1 MIWPIFRKDLTLL
14 WPLAVLVTL
23 IQLTLE
29 WATYNSGFYG
39 ANPVARELFHRLTL
53 PWYAGLVAIS
63 IAVVHEDT
71 IPGADQDWL
80 IRPLARTDLLL
91 AKMLFALA
99 TICLPML
106 VVNFLQELLLGFP
119 ILPSF
124 GDALYKEAFLF
135 VCLVV
140 PAMAVAAA
148 TRNMTELV
156 LLGVGLVLIYAASL
170 WVSALLFGANRC
182 PTCGSGLEWMQH
194 VLQHLGILAGSVV
207 VLVLQY
213 YYRKTEVSRRVL
225 VVGTVLLVF
234 AQLPWN
240 AAFRIQ
246 SRMASA
252 AGTTP
257 ASIRIQAGTAATSG
271 SIGGGSGRQESARRA
286 TQALLKGN
294 VDAAVENLKHVSHPR
309 EPAVVLTV
317 PLQITGLSQ
326 DEFVAVDRAE
336 YSLIDARGA
345 VLYHSVRPLDS
356 PAPLL
361 PDPEHG
367 GLVQQT
373 FQIPGAIYRAV
384 HARAVS
390 LSVDFSLTLRTVV
403 AERKLAAINGEFRS
417 PEAGLCQSIAEVS
430 GSFVRCR
437 NIGSAASCVAATLYA
452 PDGRHNPQVLGCTG
466 DYRPFIPGTTNIIS
480 FGGLE
485 LPIGDAAHAA
495 HYEVESA
502 DLAQSYIVMK
512 IYAAGSH
519 FNRTVVASLP
529 SGES

>member
-1 MIWPIFRKDLTLL
+1 MIWSIFRKDLTLL

-23 IQLTLE
+23 IQLALE

-39 ANPVARELFHRLTL
+39 ANPVARELYHLLTL
-53 PWYAGLVAIS
+53 PWYGGLVAIS

-91 AKMLFALA
+91 AKLLFALA

-106 VVNFLQELLLGFP
+106 VVNFAQEWVLGFP
-119 ILPSF
+119 LLPSF

-135 VCLVV
+135 VCLIV
-140 PAMAVAAA
+140 PAMAIAAA

-156 LLGVGLVLIYAASL
+156 VLSVGLVLVYAASL
-170 WVSALLFGANRC
+170 WVSAVLFGTNRC
-182 PTCGSGLEWMQH
+182 PTCGSGVEWTQH
-194 VLQHLGILAGSVV
+194 VLQHLGVFAGSVV

-213 YYRKTEVSRRVL
+213 YHRKTQVARWVL
-225 VVGTVLLVF
+225 VAGALVLVF

-240 AAFRIQ
+240 AAYRIQ
-246 SRMASA
+246 SWMGT
-252 AGTTP
+252 AGGTAP
-257 ASIRIQAGTAATSG
+257 GSIQIRAGTAAVSD
-271 SIGGGSGRQESARRA
+271 SIGSGSGRQESARRA

-309 EPAVVLTV
+309 EAAVVLTV
-317 PLQITGLSQ
+317 PLQISGLKQ
-326 DEFVAVDRAE
+326 GEFVAVDRAE
-336 YSLIDARGA
+336 FSLIDAHGT

-361 PDPEHG
+361 PDPEHD

-373 FQIPGAIYRAV
+373 FQVPGEIYRQV

-390 LSVDFSLTLRTVV
+390 LSVDFSLTVRTVV
-403 AERKLAAINGEFRS
+403 AEHKLAAVNGEFRS
-417 PEAGLCQSIAEVS
+417 PEAGVCQATAEVS

-437 NIGSAASCVAATLYA
+437 NIGRAATCVAATLYA
-452 PDGRHNPQVLGCTG
+452 PDGRHNPQVLGCSS

-485 LPIGDAAHAA
+485 LSVRGPGNAAQ
-495 HYEVESA
+495 YEVESA

-512 IYAAGSH
+512 IYEAGSH
-519 FNRTVVASLP
+519 FNRTVVASVP
-529 SGES
+529 SGE

>member
-23 IQLTLE
+23 IQLSLE
-29 WATYNSGFYG
+29 WATYNSGFYA
-39 ANPVARELFHRLTL
+39 ANPVARELFHLLTL
-53 PWYAGLVAIS
+53 PWYAGLAAIS
-63 IAVVHEDT
+63 VAVIHEDT

-91 AKMLFALA
+91 AKLLFAVV

-119 ILPSF
+119 ILPSL

-140 PAMAVAAA
+140 PAMAIASA

-156 LLGVGLVLIYAASL
+156 VLGVGLVLVYAASL
-170 WVSALLFGANRC
+170 WLSAFLFGASRC
-182 PTCGSGLEWMQH
+182 PTCGSAVEWIQH
-194 VLQHLGILAGSVV
+194 VLQHLGVFAGSVV
-207 VLVLQY
+207 ILVLQY
-213 YYRKTEVSRRVL
+213 YHRKTAVSRRVMVL
-225 VVGTVLLVF
+225 GTVLLVF
-234 AQLPWN
+234 AQLPWST
-240 AAFRIQ
+240 AFRIQ
-246 SRMASA
+246 SWMGT
-252 AGTTP
+252 AGGTAP
-257 ASIRIQAGTAATSG
+257 GSIQIQAGTAAASG
-271 SIGGGSGRQESARRA
+271 LIGGGSGAQESARRA

-317 PLQITGLSQ
+317 PLQVSGLKQ

-336 YSLIDARGA
+336 FSLIDAHGA

-356 PAPLL
+356 PSPLL
-361 PDPEHG
+361 PDPERG
-367 GLVQQT
+367 GLAQQT
-373 FQIPGAIYRAV
+373 FQVPGAIYRQV
-384 HARAVS
+384 HARAAS
-390 LSVDFSLTLRTVV
+390 LSINFSLTLRTVV
-403 AERKLAAINGEFRS
+403 AERKLAAVNGEFRS
-417 PEAGLCQSIAEVS
+417 AEAGLCQATAEVS
-430 GSFVRCR
+430 ASFVRCR
-437 NIGSAASCVAATLYA
+437 NIGRAASCIAATLYA

-480 FGGLE
+480 FSGLE
-485 LPIGDAAHAA
+485 LPVRDPAKATHS
-495 HYEVESA
+495 EVGSA

-512 IYAAGSH
+512 IYEAGSH
-519 FNRTVVASLP
+519 FSRTVVASLP
-529 SGES
+529 SGE